1 MKLTD
6 LTYLT
11 LENFKNRKSRIVLT
25 VFGVAVAIAVVLSLV
40 SFGYGLQNTLIE
52 NITTADSLLA
62 LDITP
67 SDSDAIKFDD
77 SVVGDLSKMPHVEK
91 VSPQAKFKGQASYN
105 GTISEASV
113 NVIHPDFFTLNAKQ
127 PLSGRFFTDKDTKK
141 IVVSSVVADL
151 FNLDKQSILG
161 KKMSYILSYNEKDA
175 TSTKEVTFGNDFEIV
190 GVIEGSGNVA
200 DIYVDRKDFTFAPI
214 DTYQFAKVKVNNSV
228 FLNDVRTQIINKGF
242 IVSSL
247 SDIVD
252 QANKIFQI
260 VQITLGVFGTFAL
273 IVAAI
278 GLVNTMTVSLL
289 ERTNEIGIMRAIGAS
304 PTDIQAIFL
313 VESILIG
320 LLGGVSGVL
329 IGITISETLNWLFN
343 MLANYLGGSP
353 VRLFLY
359 PFWFIFFII
368 ILSTV
373 VGLLGGLWP
382 SRRAAKMN
390 PLEALRYK

>member
-1 MKLTD
+1 MKVKD

-11 LENFKNRKSRIVLT
+11 LENFKNRKSRIILT

-40 SFGYGLQNTLIE
+40 SFGYGLQKSLIE
-52 NITTADSLLA
+52 NITTADSLLS

-67 SDSDAIKFDD
+67 SDEAIKFDD
-77 SVVGDLSKMPHVEK
+77 SMVGDISKIKNVDK
-91 VSPQAKFKGQASYN
+91 VSPQATFKGQASYN
-105 GTISEASV
+105 GTIAGASID
-113 NVIHPDFFTLNAKQ
+113 VINSDFFTLNAKQ
-127 PLSGRFFTDKDTKK
+127 PVSGRFFTDKDTKK
-141 IVVSSVVADL
+141 IVVSSVTADL
-151 FNLDKQSILG
+151 FGLDKQSILD
-161 KKMSYILSYNEKDA
+161 KNMTYTLSYLDKDG
-175 TSTKEVTFGNDFEIV
+175 TSTKEVTFGNDFQVV
-190 GVIEGSGNVA
+190 GMVEGSGNVA
-200 DIYVDRKDFTFAPI
+200 EIYVNRKDFTFAPMAG
-214 DTYQFAKVKVNNSV
+214 YQFAKVKVTNSA
-228 FLNDVRTQIINKGF
+228 FLNDIRTQIINKGF
-242 IVSSL
+242 AVSSL

-273 IVAAI
+273 LVAAI

-304 PTDIQAIFL
+304 PRDIQSIFL

-320 LLGGVSGVL
+320 LLGGVSGVA
-329 IGITISETLNWLFN
+329 IGITVSEILSWLFN
-343 MLANYLGGSP
+343 LLAKYLGGAP

-368 ILSTV
+368 VLSTI

>member
-11 LENFKNRKSRIVLT
+11 LENFKNRKSRIILT

-40 SFGYGLQNTLIE
+40 SFGYGLQKSLIE

-77 SVVGDLSKMPHVEK
+77 SMVGDISKIQHVDK
-91 VSPQAKFKGQASYN
+91 VSAQAKFKGQASYN
-105 GTISEASV
+105 GTISEASI
-113 NVIHPDFFTLNAKQ
+113 NVVQPDFFSLNAKQ

-141 IVVSSVVADL
+141 VVVSSVVADL
-151 FNLDKQSILG
+151 FNLDKKSILG
-161 KKMSYILSYNEKDA
+161 KKMSYILTYSEKDA

-190 GVIEGSGNVA
+190 GVVEGSGNTA
-200 DIYVDRKDFTFAPI
+200 DIYMDRKDFTFAPI
-214 DTYQFAKVKVNNSV
+214 NTYQFAKVKVTNST

-242 IVSSL
+242 VVSSL

-273 IVAAI
+273 LVAAI

-329 IGITISETLNWLFN
+329 IGISISEVLNWLFN
-343 MLANYLGGSP
+343 LLANYLGGAP

-368 ILSTV
+368 ILSTI
-373 VGLLGGLWP
+373 VGLMGGLWP

>member
-1 MKLTD
+1 MKLKD

-11 LENFKNRKSRIVLT
+11 LQNFKNRKSRIILT

-40 SFGYGLQNTLIE
+40 SFGYGLQKSLIE
-52 NITTADSLLA
+52 NITTEDSLLS

-67 SDSDAIKFDD
+67 SDTEAIKFDD
-77 SVVGDLSKMPHVEK
+77 SLVEDISKMPHVDK
-91 VSPQAKFKGQASYN
+91 VSPQATYKGQASYN
-105 GTISEASV
+105 GTIAEASI
-113 NVIHPDFFTLNAKQ
+113 NIINPDFFTLNAKQ
-127 PLSGRFFTDKDTKK
+127 PVSGRFFNDKDTKK
-141 IVVSSVVADL
+141 IVVSSVAVDL
-151 FNLDKQSILG
+151 FNLDKQNILG
-161 KKMSYILSYNEKDA
+161 KSMNYNLTYTEKNA
-175 TSTKEVTFGNDFEIV
+175 TSTKEVSFGNDFQIV
-190 GVIEGSGNVA
+190 GVVEGTGNNA
-200 DIYVDRKDFTFAPI
+200 DIYVDRNDFTFAPI
-214 DTYQFAKVKVNNSV
+214 LGYQFAKVKVSDSSS
-228 FLNDVRTQIINKGF
+228 LNDVRNQIINKGF
-242 IVSSL
+242 VVSSL
-247 SDIVD
+247 SDTVD

-273 IVAAI
+273 LVAAI

-304 PTDIQAIFL
+304 PGDIQAIFL

-320 LLGGVSGVL
+320 LLGGVSGVA
-329 IGITISETLNWLFN
+329 IGITISEIFNWMFN
-343 MLANYLGGSP
+343 LLAKYLGGSP
-353 VRLFLY
+353 VRLFIY

-368 ILSTV
+368 VISTI

>member
-52 NITTADSLLA
+52 NITTADSLLS

-77 SVVGDLSKMPHVEK
+77 SVADELLKIPNVAKI
-91 VSPQAKFKGQASYN
+91 SPQAKFKGQASYN
-105 GTISEASV
+105 GMLSEASI

-127 PLSGRFFTDKDTKK
+127 PISGRFFTDKDTKK
-141 IVVSSVVADL
+141 VVVSSVVVDL
-151 FNLDKQSILG
+151 FNLDKQSIIG
-161 KKMSYILSYNEKDA
+161 KKMSYILSYSDQGA
-175 TSTKEVTFGNDFEIV
+175 TSTKEVTFGDDFEIV
-190 GVIEGSGNVA
+190 GVVEGSGNVA
-200 DIYVDRKDFTFAPI
+200 DIYVDRKDFTFAPVSA
-214 DTYQFAKVKVNNSV
+214 YQFAKVKVTNSAY
-228 FLNDVRTQIINKGF
+228 LNDVRTQIINKGF

-320 LLGGVSGVL
+320 LLGGVSGVV
-329 IGITISETLNWLFN
+329 IGITISEILNWLFN
-343 MLANYLGGSP
+343 LLANYLGGSP

-368 ILSTV
+368 MLSTI
-373 VGLLGGLWP
+373 VGLMGGLWP

>member
-1 MKLTD
+1 MKVKD

-11 LENFKNRKSRIVLT
+11 LENFKNRKSRIILT

-40 SFGYGLQNTLIE
+40 SFGYGLQKSLIE
-52 NITTADSLLA
+52 NITTADSLLS

-67 SDSDAIKFDD
+67 SDDAIKFDD
-77 SVVGDLSKMPHVEK
+77 SMVDNISKIKNVDK
-91 VSPQAKFKGQASYN
+91 VSPQATFKGQASYN
-105 GTISEASV
+105 GTIAGASV
-113 NVIHPDFFTLNAKQ
+113 NVINSDFFTLNAKQ
-127 PLSGRFFTDKDTKK
+127 PVSGRFFTDKDTKK
-141 IVVSSVVADL
+141 IVVSSVTADL
-151 FNLDKQSILG
+151 FGLDKQSILD
-161 KKMSYILSYNEKDA
+161 KNMTYTLSYLDKDG
-175 TSTKEVTFGNDFEIV
+175 TSTKEVTFGNDFQIV
-190 GVIEGSGNVA
+190 GMVEGSGNVA
-200 DIYVDRKDFTFAPI
+200 EIYINRKDFTFAPI
-214 DTYQFAKVKVNNSV
+214 SGYQFAKVKVTNSS

-242 IVSSL
+242 AVSSL

-273 IVAAI
+273 LVAAI

-304 PTDIQAIFL
+304 PRDIQSIFL

-320 LLGGVSGVL
+320 LLGGVSGVA
-329 IGITISETLNWLFN
+329 IGITASEILGWLFN
-343 MLANYLGGSP
+343 LLAKYLGGAP

-368 ILSTV
+368 VLSTI